1 MSDKP
6 DEPDSPET
14 LALLDAYLEQLQAG
28 ARPDREAILRDHP
41 ELQSTLACLDA
52 LESFAPP
59 DDSGG
64 EGPAADD
71 AEPSE
76 EAMPRDFGDYELLH
90 EIGRG
95 GMGVVYRARQR
106 GLDRSVAIKMIL
118 ASHLASAEHVRR
130 FQDEARAAAGLRH
143 PHIVHIH
150 EVGQCHGQHYFTMEY
165 IEGMSLAERIARGPT
180 DPQDAARLVRTV
192 ARAVHHLHEHGIV
205 HRDLKPSN
213 ILLDSEGQPY
223 VTDFGLAKF
232 FTADSRQT
240 ATGVIAGTPSY
251 MAPEQ
256 ASGQG
261 AQVGPATDVYSLG
274 VILYELLTGQPPFR
288 RENPLD
294 TLLMVLGSEPV
305 PPRQLQRRIPR
316 ELEWVCLKCLSRSP
330 ADRYAS
336 AEALADELNRFLKG
350 EVLQAR
356 APGLAHRLWSWAR
369 RKPALA
375 SRLATL
381 GAFYLVDLFNYCIA
395 KVVDTQFHWR
405 MTALTGLWVVT
416 AIVFQQF
423 LKSPRWSIPARFVW
437 GVLDSLLLLGVLLV
451 TRGAA
456 SSLLVGYPLLV
467 AASGLWYRVRYVWF
481 VAGLSLAS
489 YAVLIVDFYHWRPDL
504 QKECYPGFD
513 RHVVVLVAIV
523 AMAAVVSYLVAR
535 VRALSSYLGQR
546 L

>member
-1 MSDKP
+1 MSDP
-6 DEPDSPET
+6 PETPET
-14 LALLDAYLEQLQAG
+14 LAILDAYLQQLQAG
-28 ARPDREAILRDHP
+28 ARPDHKAILRDHP
-41 ELQSTLACLDA
+41 GLQSTLDCLDA

-59 DDSGG
+59 PDDSGG
-64 EGPAADD
+64 GGPAADD
-71 AEPSE
+71 AGPSGEP
-76 EAMPRDFGDYELLH
+76 MPRDFGDYELLH

-106 GLDRSVAIKMIL
+106 GLDRTVAIKMIL

-180 DPQDAARLVRTV
+180 DPRDAARLVLTV

-213 ILLDSEGQPY
+213 ILLDSEGEPY
-223 VTDFGLAKF
+223 VSDFGLARF
-232 FTADSRQT
+232 FNADPRQT

-256 ASGQG
+256 ASGQV
-261 AQVGPATDVYSLG
+261 APVGPAADVYSRG

-305 PPRQLQRRIPR
+305 PPRQLLPRIPR

-336 AEALADELNRFLKG
+336 AEALADDLNRFLKG

-356 APGLAHRLWSWAR
+356 APGLGHRLWRWAR

-395 KVVDTQFHWR
+395 EVVDARFHWR
-405 MTALTGLWVVT
+405 ITALTGLWVFT

-451 TRGAA
+451 AYGAA
-456 SSLLVGYPLLV
+456 SSLLVGYLLLI

-481 VAGLSLAS
+481 IAGLSLAS
-489 YAVLIVDFYHWRPDL
+489 YGVLIVDFYHWRPWL
-504 QKECYPGFD
+504 QKECYSGFD
-513 RHVVVLVAIV
+513 RHMVILMSIV